1 MEAHNLERAAG
12 GVLMANSGF
21 GTSGSPH
28 LALKQWD
35 PNEVLSGLLA
45 GNLRFS
51 KGQLEH
57 PRRSPADFRPLAQGQ
72 YPGAVLVS
80 CADSRVAPE
89 ILFDVGVGDIFVV
102 RVAGNVVDPRSPTV
116 TGSIEFAVSQLNVPL
131 LMVLGHTTCG
141 AVKAAKE
148 HIDAEHSLPGSLQ
161 TLVEI
166 IKPAVLQTRDLPG
179 DPLTNAVIRNVQLSV
194 ERVKKAEPILA
205 ARIREGKLKV
215 VGAIYDL
222 STGLVTLVPTEPA
235 MNAAT

>member
-1 MEAHNLERAAG
+1 MG
-12 GVLMANSGF
+12 DSKFGV
-21 GTSGSPH
+21 SGSSNSTS
-28 LALKQWD
+28 KRWD
-35 PNEVLSGLLA
+35 PDDVLDGLLA

-51 KGQLEH
+51 KGQLEN

-72 YPGAVLVS
+72 FPGAVLVS

-131 LMVLGHTTCG
+131 LIILGHTTCG

-148 HIDAEHSLPGSLQ
+148 HIDAQHSLPGSIQ
-161 TLVEI
+161 TLVDI
-166 IKPAVLQTRDLPG
+166 IKPAVMETRDLPG
-179 DPLTNAVIRNVQLSV
+179 DALTNAVIRNVQLSV
-194 ERVKKAEPILA
+194 GRVQKAEPILGPC
-205 ARIREGKLKV
+205 IREGKLKI

-222 STGLVTLVPTEPA
+222 STGLVTLVPKEPLINSSA
-235 MNAAT
+235 